1 MIESGEEPKP
11 LKLTLSMRRKT
22 LVWGATLSLIT
33 MVAFA
38 SGISRLG
45 QTDLSPRALRTAS
58 RWTARAAA
66 LSERAEEIAD
76 GVVPFLDLSD
86 QMPAEDL
93 GLEPKTRVII
103 RDQIVDAL
111 RERRAKWSYAEPFP
125 LGYTEYRVQCSTTLP
140 VSVYV
145 RFSRGV
151 FAAEWSLHVDIELDI
166 DADRR
171 KVTAWRIAPDTTL
184 NAE

>member
-1 MIESGEEPKP
+1 
-11 LKLTLSMRRKT
+11 MRRKA
-22 LVWGATLSLIT
+22 LIWGATLSFVMII
-33 MVAFA
+33 AFA

-76 GVVPFLDLSD
+76 GVIPFLDLSD
-86 QMPAEDL
+86 QMPDEDL
-93 GLEPKTRVII
+93 DLEPKASVIV

-111 RERRAKWSYAEPFP
+111 RERRAKWSYGEAFP
-125 LGYTEYRVQCSTTLP
+125 LGYAEYRVQCSTTLP
-140 VSVYV
+140 VDVYI
-145 RFSRGV
+145 RFNRGAGPEV
-151 FAAEWSLHVDIELDI
+151 FEATWSLHVEIELDI

-171 KVTAWRIAPDTTL
+171 KVTAWRITPDTIL
-184 NAE
+184 NTE